1 MLFCLFTCLATVW
14 VLFLSSYPSWHAPS
28 GPSSSLLPLGGMSSQ
43 QDISPKRAWAG
54 TLEYVFPS
62 PHRQTMPSYLWPMT
76 SPPPVLAGYRLVMF
90 GPYTCFTSMYIRNL
104 SAAHTFAV
112 AWRLVCTS
120 CRPSLASY
128 GMSHFLAFHS
138 LAPAPFGGWAF
149 AWLWAFLPSAY
160 FFTFSV
166 ALLSFPAIPLY
177 HSYCKVVCLNFVGP
191 LWTCRLFFS

>member
-1 MLFCLFTCLATVW
+1 MLFCLFTCRATVW

-76 SPPPVLAGYRLVMF
+76 SPPLVLAGYRLVMF

-104 SAAHTFAV
+104 PAAHASAV
-112 AWRLVCTS
+112 VWRLVCIS
-120 CRPSLASY
+120 CHPSLTFY
-128 GMSHFLAFHS
+128 GMNHFLTSHS
-138 LAPAPFGGWAF
+138 LKPAPFKAG
-149 AWLWAFLPSAY
+149 L
-160 FFTFSV
+160 
-166 ALLSFPAIPLY
+166 LLSYGLFLLWPTLLFFSAVFVCPAILLY
-177 HSYCKVVCLNFVGP
+177 HSYRDVIWPKPAGP
-191 LWTCRLFFS
+191 L